1 MSEAASAPVPDSLH
15 WSGMTHVGRFRK
27 NNEDAF
33 LGLTFDARELR
44 YLGKTGSG
52 TLQEGDFVFA
62 VSDGMGG
69 ANSGEVASRIAV
81 EKITHLLPRSF
92 GMAANHLD
100 DGFVDTVRELFE
112 RIHDSISDM
121 GRFYPECSGMGATL
135 SLCWFRPGWMCFGHI
150 GDSRIYYLPKDGPML
165 QVTHD
170 HSYVGWLRRAGKI
183 SEREARTHP
192 GRSALSQS
200 LGAGNQKIDPHI
212 GRVACQPGD
221 RFLICSDGLVDGLWD
236 NRIEEMARRAD
247 SVEAMILAA
256 VTDSGRDNTTALLV
270 LIGEDGVTPA

>member
-1 MSEAASAPVPDSLH
+1 
-15 WSGMTHVGRFRK
+15 MTHIGRFRK

-33 LGLTFDARELR
+33 LGLTFDAREIR

-52 TLQEGDFVFA
+52 TLEEGDFVFA

-81 EKITHLLPRSF
+81 EKITRLLPRSF
-92 GMAANHLD
+92 GMAASHLD

-112 RIHDSISDM
+112 RIHEEISNM

-150 GDSRIYYLPKDGPML
+150 GDSRIYYLPKEGPMM

-170 HSYVGWLRRAGKI
+170 HSYVGWLRRSGKI
-183 SEREARTHP
+183 NEREARNHP
-192 GRSALSQS
+192 GRSSLSQS

-236 NRIEEMARRAD
+236 RRIDEMARQGC
-247 SVEAMILAA
+247 SVEQMILTA
-256 VTDSGRDNTTALLV
+256 VADSGRDNTTALLV
-270 LIGEDGVTPA
+270 VVDGGED